1 LRAGLAEVIKYGLI
15 ADLNFLDWL
24 DEAMPR
30 LLARDVPTLA
40 HAIEVSCATK
50 ARIVAMDERE
60 SGPRAL
66 LNLGHTYGHAIE
78 AAMGYGT
85 WLHGEAVAAGMVLAA
100 QTSQALGWLSAADTD
115 RVRDIV
121 RRAGLPVAPPPLGA
135 GRALDLMAL
144 DKKVKGGRIRLVLM
158 RALGEAVVT
167 ADYDPAALRAVL
179 EREMGV

>member
-1 LRAGLAEVIKYGLI
+1 
-15 ADLNFLDWL
+15 
-24 DEAMPR
+24 
-30 LLARDVPTLA
+30 
-40 HAIEVSCATK
+40 
-50 ARIVAMDERE
+50 MDERE
-60 SGPRAL
+60 AGPRAL

-100 QTSQALGWLSAADTD
+100 QTSHALGWLSEADTG

-121 RRAGLPVAPPPLGA
+121 RRAGLPVAPPALGA
-135 GRALDLMAL
+135 DRALDLMAL